1 MAAEQA
7 SRRHLQLLIKTLTF
21 DASRTTALPC
31 ETKSGPA
38 NHQMLEEEGRIYDAM
53 SGPTSG
59 ITAVLDQL
67 LDREVEFKFATR
79 RVYRAYAQLGDAYRR
94 LVEKRCDGT
103 APSIETKEFQQ
114 VGFVLLV
121 SAMKGWTRREE
132 LSQAAL
138 LKRLERARK
147 IYLLV
152 QHFGEGVLYGPGLT
166 MRLVDR
172 TSFRVFAMLPAARAS
187 RIIALSRSDVSAS
200 AMSSHHDL
208 V

>member
-94 LVEKRCDGT
+94 LVEK
-103 APSIETKEFQQ
+103 E
-114 VGFVLLV
+114 
-121 SAMKGWTRREE
+121 M
-132 LSQAAL
+132 
-138 LKRLERARK
+138 
-147 IYLLV
+147 
-152 QHFGEGVLYGPGLT
+152 
-166 MRLVDR
+166 
-172 TSFRVFAMLPAARAS
+172 
-187 RIIALSRSDVSAS
+187 
-200 AMSSHHDL
+200 
-208 V
+208 